1 MADEKIFV
9 IPLGEVKKAP
19 HYKRARRAA
28 KLVRAY
34 LIKHMKSEDVKLDP
48 KINEKLFERGVKK
61 PPTRIR
67 VKAVK
72 DDDGLVNATLV
83 E

>member
-1 MADEKIFV
+1 MPEEKIFV
-9 IPLGEVKKAP
+9 IPLREVKRVP
-19 HYKRARRAA
+19 HYRRARRAA
-28 KLVRAY
+28 KEVREY
-34 LIKHMKSEDVKLDP
+34 LTKHMKSAEVKLDV

-61 PPTRIR
+61 PPNKIR

-72 DDDGLVNATLV
+72 GDDGLVTATLV

>member
-1 MADEKIFV
+1 MAEEKIFV
-9 IPLGEVKKAP
+9 IPLGQAKEVP

-28 KLVRAY
+28 KLVREY
-34 LIKHMKSEDVKLDP
+34 LVKHMKSENVKVDP

-61 PPTRIR
+61 PPARIR

-72 DDDGLVNATLV
+72 EDDGSVNASLV

>member
-1 MADEKIFV
+1 MPEEKIFV
-9 IPLGEVKKAP
+9 IPLGEVKKVP
-19 HYKRARRAA
+19 HYKRARRAS
-28 KLVRAY
+28 KEVREY
-34 LIKHMKSEDVKLDP
+34 LIKHMKSADVKIDP

-61 PPTRIR
+61 PPARIR

>member
-1 MADEKIFV
+1 MAEEKIFV
-9 IPLGEVKKAP
+9 IPLGEVKEVP
-19 HYKRARRAA
+19 QYKRSRRAA
-28 KLVRAY
+28 KLVREY
-34 LIKHMKSEDVKLDP
+34 LVRHMKSDDVKIDP

-61 PPTRIR
+61 PPARIR

-72 DDDGLVNATLV
+72 DDAGLVNASLV

>member
-1 MADEKIFV
+1 MPEEKIFV
-9 IPLGEVKKAP
+9 IPLGDVKKVP
-19 HYKRARRAA
+19 HYRRARRAA
-28 KLVRAY
+28 KEVREYLV
-34 LIKHMKSEDVKLDP
+34 KHMKSADVKIDP
-48 KINEKLFERGVKK
+48 KINEKLYERGVKK
-61 PPTRIR
+61 PPTKIR